1 MIAKEVGLKQAE
13 CEKDLAAAEPA
24 LAAAAEALNTL
35 NKVFYCYLT
44 FFYLILQIFSSCWKS
59 SKSTILWGKQSSEL
73 FHI

>member
-35 NKVFYCYLT
+35 NKVFV
-44 FFYLILQIFSSCWKS
+44 
-59 SKSTILWGKQSSEL
+59 L
-73 FHI
+73 FLKYKRCNF

>member
-1 MIAKEVGLKQAE
+1 MVFHNLKNLKVSKEKEVADLEEQKVSVIAKEVGLKQAE

-44 FFYLILQIFSSCWKS
+44 FF
-59 SKSTILWGKQSSEL
+59 
-73 FHI
+73 